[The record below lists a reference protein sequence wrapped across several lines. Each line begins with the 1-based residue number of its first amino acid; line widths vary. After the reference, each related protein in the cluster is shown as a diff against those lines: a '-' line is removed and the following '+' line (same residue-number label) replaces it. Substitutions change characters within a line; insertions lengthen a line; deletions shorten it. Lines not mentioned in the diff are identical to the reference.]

1 VINGFVTGRQ
11 AQIKIILRIS
21 GYPDLEVG
29 CVVDTGF
36 EGALTLPLT
45 VVTKLQFPCVARIN
59 ANLANDDNFVT
70 PVHVATVVWD
80 GAEIEVPVLAMGRRP
95 LVGTLLLSKY
105 NLNIDFCDGGMV
117 QIDSLAQLLE

>member
-11 AQIKIILRIS
+11 AQIKVLLRIS

-29 CVVDTGF
+29 CVIDTGF
-36 EGALTLPLT
+36 EGALTLPLI
-45 VVTKLQFPCVARIN
+45 VVKKFQLPYVARIN

-117 QIDSLAQLLE
+117 TIDSLGQLLE